1 MWRLLLALAFSSA
14 VQAQDQITKPEY
26 LRFGASLVEVQSAL
40 TSKCAALNTRSISPI
55 TAPLAKESQ
64 VQIDCEGFRY
74 GGAERKMELVFQDDQ
89 LDIIWILLA
98 EEELPLFKQEFT
110 QAYGEPS
117 FEIDFGTV
125 FLQANAAVRIQP
137 PEVLFASARQ
147 VEAML
152 QQLAS
157 DD

>member
-1 MWRLLLALAFSSA
+1 
-14 VQAQDQITKPEY
+14 
-26 LRFGASLVEVQSAL
+26 
-40 TSKCAALNTRSISPI
+40 
-55 TAPLAKESQ
+55 
-64 VQIDCEGFRY
+64 
-74 GGAERKMELVFQDDQ
+74 MELVFQDDQ

-98 EEELPLFKQEFT
+98 EEELPLFKQRFT
-110 QAYGEPS
+110 EAYGEPS

-125 FLQANAAVRIQP
+125 FLQANAAMRIQP